1 MKQILGMFLL
11 AAGLALFAGCEIFDT
26 GDDSPLDID
35 YASITEIRFSEHILP
50 LLRQKFAPLLQ
61 QETGLRLDSWEG
73 LIAGSDFGEVLI
85 PFDAEHSLLVELATK
100 LDPPHPSQQGPDALT
115 PVEIDFMA
123 RWIDE
128 GARNDA
134 GEVPYEDAEQ
144 RLYVC
149 NQDAALISVIDME
162 ANVVIR
168 SVKLADFGFTGT
180 PKPHHIAVE
189 PGGAFW
195 YVSLIG
201 ANTLLK
207 FNRAGELVGQS
218 DFFETPGMVALHP
231 TEDIVYTGRSLSA
244 VDPPRSIGSIR
255 RSDMGLEAPA
265 PVDLVDVFFEKP
277 HALRVSPDGAYV
289 YTASL
294 VTNQFAVVNTATHE
308 VELAGFPGAPQAYL
322 HLAISPDSRTLYVT
336 GQVGGQLSIIDA
348 SDPANLS
355 LVRTFDVNPQPWHP
369 VLTPDGRMLYFGN
382 KGADTVT
389 AFDTQTQTVAAVIS
403 GSGLAQPHGAAVSPD
418 GRFVYISNNN
428 TMGDYTPRYD
438 FGDNAA
444 AGTVV
449 VIDTA
454 TNEIVK
460 VLEVEAMP
468 TGMNA
473 VR

>member
-1 MKQILGMFLL
+1 MKQILGILVL
-11 AAGLALFAGCEIFDT
+11 VAGLALFAGCEIFDT
-26 GDDSPLDID
+26 RDDDGLGID
-35 YASITEIRFSEHILP
+35 YASITEIRFSEHVL
-50 LLRQKFAPLLQ
+50 PLLQ
-61 QETGLRLDSWEG
+61 QKVARLLGAETGLRLDSWES
-73 LIAGSDFGEVLI
+73 LIAGSDFGDVLI
-85 PFDAEHSLLVELATK
+85 PFDAENSLLIELATK

-134 GEVPYEDAEQ
+134 GQVPYENASSL
-144 RLYVC
+144 LYVC

-180 PKPHHIAVE
+180 PKPHHIGVE
-189 PGGAFW
+189 PDGSFW

-207 FNRAGELVGQS
+207 FNRNNELVGQS
-218 DFFETPGMVALHP
+218 DFFETPGMVAVHP
-231 TEDIVYTGRSLSA
+231 TEDLVYIGRSLSA
-244 VDPPRSIGSIR
+244 VDPPRSIGVVRGADI
-255 RSDMGLEAPA
+255 GPGAAA
-265 PVDLVDVFFEKP
+265 PVALVEVFFQKP
-277 HALRVSPDGAYV
+277 HALRVSPDGAYI

-294 VTNQFAVVNTATHE
+294 VTNQLAVVNTATQE
-308 VELAGFPGAPQAYL
+308 VELAGFPGDPQAYL
-322 HLAISPDSRTLYVT
+322 HLAIAPDSRTLYFT
-336 GQVGGQLSIIDA
+336 GQVAGQLSIFDA
-348 SDPANLS
+348 SDPASLS

-369 VLTPDGRMLYFGN
+369 VLTPDGRLLYFGN
-382 KGADTVT
+382 KGANTVT

-403 GSGLAQPHGAAVSPD
+403 GRGLAQPHGAATSPD
-418 GRFVYISNNN
+418 GRFAYLSNNN
-428 TMGDYTPRYD
+428 TMGDYTPRYN
-438 FGDNAA
+438 FGDNDRD
-444 AGTVV
+444 GTVV

-460 VLEVEAMP
+460 VLEIEGLPA
-468 TGMNA
+468 GMDA

>member
-1 MKQILGMFLL
+1 MLCLVV
-11 AAGLALFAGCEIFDT
+11 AGCEIFGTDN
-26 GDDSPLDID
+26 DDGEIIYSQIRD
-35 YASITEIRFSEHILP
+35 IRFSEHVL
-50 LLRQKFAPLLQ
+50 PLLQ
-61 QETGLRLDSWEG
+61 QKAALLLEDETGLQLDSWES

-85 PFDAEHSLLVELATK
+85 AFDAENSLLIELATK

-115 PVEIDFMA
+115 QDEIDFLT

-134 GEVPYEDAEQ
+134 GQAPYENAER

-149 NQDAALISVIDME
+149 NQDAGLISVIDME

-168 SVKLADFGFTGT
+168 TVKLAAFGFDAT
-180 PKPHHIAVE
+180 PKPHHIGVE

-207 FNRAGELVGQS
+207 FDRANALVGQT
-218 DFFETPGMVALHP
+218 DFFATPGMVAVHP
-231 TEDIVYTGRSLSA
+231 TEDLVYAGRSLSA
-244 VDPPRSIGSIR
+244 VDPPRSIGAVERAGITP
-255 RSDMGLEAPA
+255 GGPA
-265 PVDLVDVFFEKP
+265 AVALVEVFFQKP
-277 HALRVSPDGAYV
+277 HALRLSPDGAYL

-294 VTNQFAVVNTATHE
+294 VTNQIASVNTATND
-308 VELAGFPGAPQAYL
+308 VSLAGFPGDVQAYL
-322 HLAISPDSRTLYVT
+322 HFAIAPDSRTLYAT
-336 GQVGGQLSIIDA
+336 GQVAGQLSIIDLT
-348 SDPANLS
+348 DPTDLALLS
-355 LVRTFDVNPQPWHP
+355 TVDVNAGPWHP
-369 VLTPDGRMLYFGN
+369 VLSPDGATLYFGN
-382 KGADTVT
+382 KGANTVT
-389 AFDTQTQTVAAVIS
+389 AFDTQSQALTVIS
-403 GSGLAQPHGAAVSPD
+403 GNGLAQPHGAATSPD

-428 TMGDYTPRYD
+428 SRGDYTPRYD

-454 TNEIVK
+454 TNAVVK
-460 VLEVEAMP
+460 VLEIEAFP
-468 TGMNA
+468 AGMDA

>member
-1 MKQILGMFLL
+1 MKRTFGLL
-11 AAGLALFAGCEIFDT
+11 LIVAGLALFAGCEIFDNR
-26 GDDSPLDID
+26 DDNDLGVD
-35 YASITEIRFSEHILP
+35 YASITEIRFSEHVL
-50 LLRQKFAPLLQ
+50 PLLQ
-61 QETGLRLDSWEG
+61 QKFARLLEAETGLRLDSWES

-85 PFDAEHSLLVELATK
+85 AFDAENSLLLELATK
-100 LDPPHPSQQGPDALT
+100 LDPPHPSQQGPEALT

-128 GARNDA
+128 GAPNDA
-134 GEVPYEDAEQ
+134 AQIPYEDADQ
-144 RLYVC
+144 LLYVC

-162 ANVVIR
+162 AHLVIR

-180 PKPHHIAVE
+180 PKPHHLGVE
-189 PGGAFW
+189 PDGSFW

-218 DFFETPGMVALHP
+218 DFFAAPGIVALHP
-231 TEDIVYTGRSLSA
+231 SQDVVYAGRSLSA

-255 RSDMGLEAPA
+255 RSDLGPGLAT
-265 PVDLVDVFFEKP
+265 PVDLVEVFFQKP
-277 HALRVSPDGAYV
+277 HALRVSPDGAYL

-294 VTNQFAVVNTATHE
+294 VTNQLAVVNTATQE
-308 VELAGFPGAPQAYL
+308 VELAGFPGEVQAYL
-322 HLAISPDSRTLYVT
+322 HLAIAPDSRTLYAT
-336 GQVGGQLSIIDA
+336 GQVGGQLSIFDA

-355 LVRTFDVNPQPWHP
+355 LTRTIDVNPGPWHP
-369 VLTPDGRMLYFGN
+369 VLTPDGRLLYFGN
-382 KGADTVT
+382 KGANTVT
-389 AFDTQTQTVAAVIS
+389 AFDTQTQTVVAVVS
-403 GSGLAQPHGAAVSPD
+403 GRGLAQPHGAATSPD
-418 GRFVYISNNN
+418 GRFIYLSNNN

-438 FGDNAA
+438 FGDNDR
-444 AGTVV
+444 AGAVV

-460 VLEVEAMP
+460 VLEIEALP
-468 TGMNA
+468 TGMDA